1 MNNST
6 LSGLAIGSLAAA
18 AILVLATP
26 AGAEERVSQKSKVS
40 SFDAIME
47 VATDEGSVTFID
59 ESIGGDFGVG
69 ILEQGT
75 VNLAPYYEQEATP
88 LEIYLALGKGG
99 KEPPPFLVRAHEEA
113 RRINVA
119 IPVEPRTL
127 GTLVYKGGVQALG
140 YYSFDQDTSNCWDW
154 GNVDQ
159 YNTLVGNDPDS
170 FGGHESGQA
179 YQQFLNWAGIAGTNG
194 FNGSWTSNG
203 IYFEENAEQS
213 DQSYATGFSHE
224 RAFAI
229 CVTHA
234 IVQPSESQFE
244 CEVSNGA
251 YENTVDY
258 RLRLYVESSNGD
270 TWHSDG
276 INLLGYGDGAR
287 YRSSSNAKRR
297 YDLRVVD
304 DSKKSLFCK
313 ERYDVFWRARTQ
325 GPAITND
332 ILIAPK

>member
-1 MNNST
+1 MKISFHGADQGVT
-6 LSGLAIGSLAAA
+6 GSCHLLECAGKR
-18 AILVLATP
+18 IL
-26 AGAEERVSQKSKVS
+26 
-40 SFDAIME
+40 
-47 VATDEGSVTFID
+47 ID
-59 ESIGGDFGVG
+59 CGMYQGGR
-69 ILEQGT
+69 
-75 VNLAPYYEQEATP
+75 
-88 LEIYLALGKGG
+88 EI
-99 KEPPPFLVRAHEEA
+99 
-113 RRINVA
+113 
-119 IPVEPRTL
+119 
-127 GTLVYKGGVQALG
+127 
-140 YYSFDQDTSNCWDW
+140 
-154 GNVDQ
+154 
-159 YNTLVGNDPDS
+159 
-170 FGGHESGQA
+170 
-179 YQQFLNWAGIAGTNG
+179 
-194 FNGSWTSNG
+194 
-203 IYFEENAEQS
+203 FEENAEQS

-332 ILIAPK
+332 IQIAPK